1 MIPLNYHHLYYFHAV
16 AKAGGVSRASRQL
29 LLAQPTVSA
38 QLGEFERAIGR
49 PLFDRV
55 GRGIVLTETG
65 RLVFRYAD
73 AIFGLGAEMSD
84 VLRDRPAAG
93 GSAVQVGCVTGTP
106 RALTDSLLRLI
117 FSTSPSSRVTSS
129 EGQWKDLREDLLAYR
144 IDLVLSDIA
153 PMASEKLESRLAGR
167 LAIQWVGSPQ
177 LVRAYSG
184 SAARITQAPMIL
196 PAAPSRVYSAVLD
209 EFARRG
215 LKPNVIAEVQDVET
229 ARRLAVAG
237 IGIAPLNEH
246 TVAQSQ
252 PKGALAVMKT
262 SFCAGLREDLYLIW
276 TKRLQPNP
284 AVQRL
289 VKEFRIPRHHRG
301 A

>member
-1 MIPLNYHHLYYFHAV
+1 M
-16 AKAGGVSRASRQL
+16 
-29 LLAQPTVSA
+29 
-38 QLGEFERAIGR
+38 
-49 PLFDRV
+49 
-55 GRGIVLTETG
+55 
-65 RLVFRYAD
+65 
-73 AIFGLGAEMSD
+73 
-84 VLRDRPAAG
+84 
-93 GSAVQVGCVTGTP
+93 GCVTGTP
-106 RALTDSLLRLI
+106 RALTDSLLRSI
-117 FSTSPSSRVTSS
+117 FSASPSSRVTST
-129 EGQWKDLREDLLAYR
+129 EGKWKDLCEDLLAYR
-144 IDLVLSDIA
+144 IDLVLSDA
-153 PMASEKLESRLAGR
+153 VPVASEKLESRLAGR

-184 SAARITQAPMIL
+184 RAARITQAPLIL
-196 PAAPSRVYSAVLD
+196 PAAPSRVYGAVLD

-215 LKPNVIAEVQDVET
+215 LKPNVVAEVQDVET

-246 TVAQSQ
+246 TVAHSQ

-289 VKEFRIPRHHRG
+289 VKEFRIPRYRRV